1 MQLSSIGVSDL
12 VLYGPPTVLH
22 PSAPIG
28 GVSTAPACGTTS
40 VGLVIVVLRES

>member
-28 GVSTAPACGTTS
+28 AGGATS